1 MKRDTRFH
9 VKSLKC
15 LWSSSCGC
23 IPIVSLTF
31 AACLGQTP
39 KQSIVLNSPIDR
51 TTAVSFFW
59 FGDMDSHFR
68 RPMNFYVASA
78 NDSKLHTVSF
88 EQRLSRGVETWITAS
103 EMQTLIEKLSRSHL
117 QWMDSKTVV
126 PFEPWPKRTDGHDSF
141 DITVI
146 SAKGTA
152 RAGIR
157 LARMCDELLEFD
169 SVMPTP
175 RLRWQFQTL
184 RWDDGC
190 VIAGYHNEAMP
201 KE

>member
-1 MKRDTRFH
+1 M
-9 VKSLKC
+9 VALS
-15 LWSSSCGC
+15 
-23 IPIVSLTF
+23 V
-31 AACLGQTP
+31 ACLGQTP
-39 KQSIVLNSPIDR
+39 KQSVVLNSPIDR

-59 FGDMDSHFR
+59 FGDMESHWR
-68 RPMNFYVASA
+68 EPMNFYVASA
-78 NDSKLHTVSF
+78 SDPRLHTVSI
-88 EQRLSRGVETWITAS
+88 EHGPASRGVETWITPP
-103 EMQTLIEKLSRSHL
+103 EMQTLIEKLAQSDL
-117 QWMDSKTVV
+117 EWFESKSVA
-126 PFEPWPKRTDGHDSF
+126 PFKAWQKRTDGQLSF

-152 RAGIR
+152 RASIR
-157 LARMCDELLEFD
+157 LASMCDELLDFD

-190 VIAGYHNEAMP
+190 VIAGYHNEEMP

>member
-1 MKRDTRFH
+1 MQR
-9 VKSLKC
+9 
-15 LWSSSCGC
+15 LWSKCCC
-23 IPIVSLTF
+23 IPIITCLT
-31 AACLGQTP
+31 AVACLGQPP
-39 KQSIVLNSPIDR
+39 KHTVVLNSPVDR

-59 FGDMDSHFR
+59 FGDIESHWR
-68 RPMNFYVASA
+68 HPMNFYVADAS
-78 NDSKLHTVSF
+78 DPRLHTVFLDHGPASK
-88 EQRLSRGVETWITAS
+88 GVETWITAR
-103 EMQTLIEKLSRSHL
+103 EMQTLIDKLAQSNYGW
-117 QWMDSKTVV
+117 QDSKTVEH
-126 PFEPWPKRTDGHDSF
+126 FKPWQKRTDGHDTF

-157 LARMCDELLEFD
+157 LARMCDELLQFD

-190 VIAGYHNEAMP
+190 AIAGYDNEAMP

>member
-1 MKRDTRFH
+1 MKTTQRLG
-9 VKSLKC
+9 SNLLC
-15 LWSSSCGC
+15 C
-23 IPIVSLTF
+23 IPLILCLTVVE
-31 AACLGQTP
+31 CIGQP
-39 KQSIVLNSPIDR
+39 LKQSVVLNSPVDQ

-59 FGDMDSHFR
+59 FGDMESHWR
-68 RPMNFYVASA
+68 HPMNLYVAGSS
-78 NDSKLHTVSF
+78 DPRLHTVSL
-88 EQRLSRGVETWITAS
+88 EDGPASKGVETWITAS
-103 EMQTLIEKLSRSHL
+103 EMRTLIEKLAESHL
-117 QWMDSKTVV
+117 EWLDSKAVG
-126 PFEPWPKRTDGHDSF
+126 PFKPWLKRTDGQDSF

-157 LARMCDELLEFD
+157 LARMCDELLQFD

-190 VIAGYHNEAMP
+190 VIAGYENEAMP
-201 KE
+201 KK